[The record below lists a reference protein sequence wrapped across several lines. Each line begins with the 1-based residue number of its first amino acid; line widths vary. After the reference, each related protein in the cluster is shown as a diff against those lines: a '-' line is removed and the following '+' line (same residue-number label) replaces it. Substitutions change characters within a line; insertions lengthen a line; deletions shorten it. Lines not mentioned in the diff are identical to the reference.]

1 MCNMKLYIVV
11 TFPEVQELMS
21 KEDFREHS
29 YLINDINGLKKF
41 GLRAYFVERD
51 WYLNNI
57 FNSHGED

>member
-1 MCNMKLYIVV
+1 MKHYVVV
-11 TFPEVQELMS
+11 TFPEVQKLMS

-57 FNSHGED
+57 F